1 MFRGRA
7 EAEEDDSVLVE
18 RSIGAG
24 LVVRYGFFSEKG
36 QRFAQLNLAKLWHLE
51 QNNCRI

>member
-18 RSIGAG
+18 RSIGPG
-24 LVVRYGFFSEKG
+24 LVVRYGFFLKKG
-36 QRFAQLNLAKLWHLE
+36 RDSPN
-51 QNNCRI
+51 